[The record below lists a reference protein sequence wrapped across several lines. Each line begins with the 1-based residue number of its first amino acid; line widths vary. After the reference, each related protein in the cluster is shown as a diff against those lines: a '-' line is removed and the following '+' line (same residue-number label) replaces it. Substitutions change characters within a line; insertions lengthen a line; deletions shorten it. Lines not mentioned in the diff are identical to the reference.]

1 LSVISKNIT
10 LRVPLPIIFLALKD
24 TRLEMLFPEYFVGV
38 ERKVSIDK
46 GNSEI
51 TIETTTHERSIR
63 IIEKFK
69 LKISGDT
76 STNVEYV
83 TEINVEESEIIVQS
97 IVQTHIATM
106 LYSLLMLETGYIN
119 GLMESGQ

>member
-1 LSVISKNIT
+1 MISKNIT
-10 LRVPLPIIFLALKD
+10 LRVPLSIIYLALKD

-46 GNSEI
+46 GISEI
-51 TIETTTHERSIR
+51 IIETTTHEMSIR

-119 GLMESGQ
+119 GLIESDQ

>member
-1 LSVISKNIT
+1 MISKNIT

-51 TIETTTHERSIR
+51 TFETTTHERSIR

-69 LKISGDT
+69 LKISGDR
-76 STNVEYV
+76 STNVEYI

-106 LYSLLMLETGYIN
+106 LYSLLMLETGYVN
-119 GLMESGQ
+119 GLMESGK

>member
-1 LSVISKNIT
+1 MISKNIT
-10 LRVPLPIIFLALKD
+10 LRVPLSIIYLALKD

-46 GNSEI
+46 GNSET
-51 TIETTTHERSIR
+51 TIETTTHEMSIR

-69 LKISGDT
+69 LKISGGT

-83 TEINVEESEIIVQS
+83 TEVNVEESEIIVQS

-119 GLMESGQ
+119 GLIESDQ

>member
-1 LSVISKNIT
+1 MISKNIT
-10 LRVPLPIIFLALKD
+10 LRLPLPIIYLALKD
-24 TRLEMLFPEYFVGV
+24 TRLEMLFPEYFIGV

-51 TIETTTHERSIR
+51 TIETTTHEMSIR

-69 LKISGDT
+69 LKISGGT

-119 GLMESGQ
+119 GLIESDQ

>member
-1 LSVISKNIT
+1 M
-10 LRVPLPIIFLALKD
+10 PLPIIYLALKD

-38 ERKVSIDK
+38 ERKISIDN

-51 TIETTTHERSIR
+51 TIETTTHEMSIR

-119 GLMESGQ
+119 GSIESDQ

>member
-1 LSVISKNIT
+1 MISKNIT
-10 LRVPLPIIFLALKD
+10 LRVPLSIIYLALKD
-24 TRLEMLFPEYFVGV
+24 TRLEMLFPEYFIGV

-51 TIETTTHERSIR
+51 TIETTTHEMSIR

-69 LKISGDT
+69 LKISGGT

-106 LYSLLMLETGYIN
+106 LYSLMMLETGYIN
-119 GLMESGQ
+119 GLIESDQ

>member
-1 LSVISKNIT
+1 VISKNIT
-10 LRVPLPIIFLALKD
+10 LRVPLSIIYLALKD
-24 TRLEMLFPEYFVGV
+24 TRLEMLFPEYFIGV

-51 TIETTTHERSIR
+51 TIETTTHEMSIR

-69 LKISGDT
+69 LKISGGT

-106 LYSLLMLETGYIN
+106 LYSLMMLETGYIN
-119 GLMESGQ
+119 GLIESDQ

>member
-1 LSVISKNIT
+1 MISKNIT
-10 LRVPLPIIFLALKD
+10 LRVPLSIIYLALKD
-24 TRLEMLFPEYFVGV
+24 TRLEMLFPEYFIGV

-51 TIETTTHERSIR
+51 TIETTTHEMSIR

-69 LKISGDT
+69 LKISGGT

-119 GLMESGQ
+119 GLIESDQ

>member
-1 LSVISKNIT
+1 MPLS
-10 LRVPLPIIFLALKD
+10 IIYLALKD
-24 TRLEMLFPEYFVGV
+24 TRLEMLFPEYFIGV

-51 TIETTTHERSIR
+51 TIETTTHEMSIR

-106 LYSLLMLETGYIN
+106 LYSLLMLESGYIN
-119 GLMESGQ
+119 GLIESDQ

>member
-1 LSVISKNIT
+1 MISKNIT
-10 LRVPLPIIFLALKD
+10 LRVPLPIIYLAIKD

-51 TIETTTHERSIR
+51 TIETTTHEMSIR

-119 GLMESGQ
+119 GLIESDQ

>member
-1 LSVISKNIT
+1 
-10 LRVPLPIIFLALKD
+10 
-24 TRLEMLFPEYFVGV
+24 MLFPEYCIGI
-38 ERKVSIDK
+38 ERKVSFDK
-46 GNSEI
+46 ENSEI
-51 TIETTTHERSIR
+51 TIETTTHEGSIR

>member
-1 LSVISKNIT
+1 MISKNIT
-10 LRVPLPIIFLALKD
+10 LRVPLPIIYLALKD

-51 TIETTTHERSIR
+51 TIETTTHEMSIKL
-63 IIEKFK
+63 IEKFK

-119 GLMESGQ
+119 GSIESDQ

>member
-1 LSVISKNIT
+1 MIYKNIT
-10 LRVPLPIIFLALKD
+10 LLVSLPIIYLALKD

-119 GLMESGQ
+119 GLIESGQ

>member
-1 LSVISKNIT
+1 VISKNIT
-10 LRVPLPIIFLALKD
+10 LRVPLPIIYLALKD

-51 TIETTTHERSIR
+51 TIETTTHEMSIKL
-63 IIEKFK
+63 IEKFK

-119 GLMESGQ
+119 GSIESDQ

>member
-1 LSVISKNIT
+1 VISKNIT
-10 LRVPLPIIFLALKD
+10 LRVPLSIIYLALKD
-24 TRLEMLFPEYFVGV
+24 TRLEMLFPEYFIGV

-51 TIETTTHERSIR
+51 TIETTTHEMSIR

-119 GLMESGQ
+119 GLIESDQ

>member
-1 LSVISKNIT
+1 VISKNIT
-10 LRVPLPIIFLALKD
+10 LRVPLSIIYLALKD

-51 TIETTTHERSIR
+51 TIETTTHEMSIR
-63 IIEKFK
+63 IREKFK
-69 LKISGDT
+69 LKISGGT

-83 TEINVEESEIIVQS
+83 TEVTVEESEIIVQS

-119 GLMESGQ
+119 GLIESDQ